1 MDREQEAWARV
12 VVCVSRSKIVVL
24 GQPASGPGRSLSIN
38 RVNLNE
44 MIETEDNGS
53 DEHFGSVYR
62 GVGLLGFMELKG
74 GTYLGLIARANMEG
88 HLGLNRKVYSIQE
101 VDWIPV
107 SFGLSSPSKQDT
119 RHISLINNLIKGGD
133 FYFSPSLNL
142 SGPNNRFQ
150 WNYSH
155 VSLLSPSVSPEWTVN
170 VIHGSFKSFSFSSL
184 NRRFQF
190 VLVARRSRFFAGT
203 RYRKRGLNPRGDCAN
218 EVETE
223 QLFYQFGPPDIVCSF
238 KHLRGSVPLEWS
250 QDANSL
256 MGRPEIVLKNFDLAL
271 QATRMHFNDLKE
283 RYGVPIL
290 PVSLLMAKEGSGEAN
305 LAAEYEEALQRL
317 NIEGVEPLVKFDLKG
332 ASSDHGD
339 PGNPQLSSLS
349 MYNEALPIAKR
360 LTDACGWS
368 IEGDKET
375 RKQNGIIRSNCIDC
389 LDRTSIFQYIVGLE
403 VLNQQLVFY
412 GLLDESYRYR
422 PVWATTTSHLPA
434 STSAVLRHIEAMFE
448 GVSDQLAQQYAG
460 TAAHK
465 KYSSGSSSSR
475 QSSFDGGL
483 ISTGRE
489 LFISISRHY
498 SSTFNDNDK
507 QHAMNLFLHMYK
519 NVWDQVVNDEDV
531 CAVEGIDKYVHQ
543 RMTETTPPKQ
553 RPNQS
558 AGPPPPIASFQE
570 SVPTE
575 PEWTQVFFHP
585 SVIQAPEFQPS

>member
-1 MDREQEAWARV
+1 MKRECVAWAQV
-12 VVCVSRSKIVVL
+12 VVCVTRSKIVVI
-24 GQPASGPGRSLSIN
+24 GQPTHGPGRSLSIN
-38 RVNLNE
+38 RVNPNE
-44 MIETEDNGS
+44 MIESEVNGS
-53 DEHFGSVYR
+53 DEHYGSVHR
-62 GVGLLGFMELKG
+62 GVGFLGFLQLKG

-88 HLGLNRKVYSIQE
+88 HVGLDHKVYSIQE
-101 VDWIPV
+101 VDWIPI
-107 SFGLSSPSKQDT
+107 SFGLSSPSKQDA
-119 RHISLINNLIKGGD
+119 RHLSLINDLMKAGD

-142 SGPNNRFQ
+142 SGRNDRFQ

-155 VSLLSPSVSPEWTVN
+155 VSLLAPHISPEWTVD
-170 VIHGSFKSFSFSSL
+170 VVHGSFKSFSFSSL

-203 RYRKRGLNPRGDCAN
+203 RYRKRGLNSQGDCAN
-218 EVETE
+218 EVELE

-256 MGRPEIVLKNFDLAL
+256 MGRPEIVLKNFDLGL
-271 QATRMHFNDLKE
+271 KATRKHFSDLID
-283 RYGVPIL
+283 RYGIPIV
-290 PVSLLMAKEGSGEAN
+290 PVSLLMAKEGSGESN

-317 NIEGVEPLVKFDLKG
+317 GIDGVEPLVKFDLKG

-339 PGNPQLSSLS
+339 PGNTQLSSLC

-360 LTDACGWS
+360 LIDACGWS
-368 IEGDKET
+368 IEGEEK
-375 RKQNGIIRSNCIDC
+375 KQKQIGIIRSNCIDC

-403 VLNQQLVFY
+403 VLNQQLVYY
-412 GLLDESYRYR
+412 GLLDPSYRYR
-422 PVWATTTSHLPA
+422 PVWASSSSHLPA
-434 STSAVLRHIEAMFE
+434 SNSAVLRHIEVMFE
-448 GVSDQLAQQYAG
+448 GVSDQLALQYAG

-507 QHAMNLFLHMYK
+507 QHAINLLLHMYK
-519 NVWDQVVNDEDV
+519 NVWDQMVNDEDV
-531 CAVEGIDKYVHQ
+531 CAVEGIDRYVHHKLGD
-543 RMTETTPPKQ
+543 RTPE
-553 RPNQS
+553 RERRS
-558 AGPPPPIASFQE
+558 GVSSRGPTSSLFQE
-570 SVPTE
+570 SE
-575 PEWTQVFFHP
+575 SEWTQVFFHP